1 MTDREIKPKVVD
13 SSTDLVIAV
22 YPGYFSKKIQ
32 NFGFSCGWY
41 NEATNYCTEWGNYK
55 NREEANEILRAAY
68 PNAKIL
74 NLENMP
80 ITRNHS
86 SDIRPI
92 KLLNSKKDK

>member
-1 MTDREIKPKVVD
+1 MTEIKQKVVN
-13 SSTDLVIAV
+13 SSSDLVIAV

-41 NEATNYCTEWGNYK
+41 NEKTNYCAQWGNYST
-55 NREEANEILRAAY
+55 REEANEILRAAY

-74 NLENMP
+74 NLKDVP
-80 ITRNHS
+80 VTRHHS

-92 KLLNSKKDK
+92 KLLNLKKGK